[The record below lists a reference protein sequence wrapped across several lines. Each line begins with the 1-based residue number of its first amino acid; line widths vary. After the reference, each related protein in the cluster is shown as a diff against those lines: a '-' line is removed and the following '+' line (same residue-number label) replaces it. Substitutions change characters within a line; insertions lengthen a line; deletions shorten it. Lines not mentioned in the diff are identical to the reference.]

1 MAMFFEEREVT
12 SEPSL
17 FINDCDGRGGDFHQ
31 QPLGAKSELST
42 ASLRPDWRIGARDSS
57 RGLDLV
63 LCRTAGAVIGIMFG
77 GRYKTR
83 GQSFFLVF
91 LFSKSQERRDGGK

>member
-1 MAMFFEEREVT
+1 
-12 SEPSL
+12 
-17 FINDCDGRGGDFHQ
+17 
-31 QPLGAKSELST
+31 
-42 ASLRPDWRIGARDSS
+42 
-57 RGLDLV
+57 
-63 LCRTAGAVIGIMFG
+63 MFG